1 MTMLLEEKNAVIYG
15 AAGSIGGAVAR
26 AFASEGATVH
36 LAGRTLDGLVKVA
49 EEIRSQGGA
58 AEIAQLDALDERAV
72 DEHADAVAAEAGGID
87 ISMNVISHP
96 WKHGTPLAEMAL
108 GDFTAE
114 VMTAVSTTFL
124 TARAAARHM
133 IPRGS
138 GVILMFGGTGPPLRD
153 YYIGGTQVALGA
165 IDLMRRQLAAELG
178 PHGIRVVTLRSGG
191 VPESI
196 PEDVE
201 GREDIIERTIAS
213 QTMLGRA
220 ATHEDVGNVAAFV
233 ASDRARSMTGAT
245 ANISCG
251 ALVD

>member
-1 MTMLLEEKNAVIYG
+1 MLLEEKNALIYG

-26 AFASEGATVH
+26 GFAAEGATVH
-36 LAGRTLDGLVKVA
+36 LAGRTLDALEKVA
-49 EEIRSQGGA
+49 EEIRSDGGA
-58 AEIAQLDALDERAV
+58 AETARVDARDERAV

-196 PEDVE
+196 PEDAE
-201 GREDIIERTIAS
+201 GREGIIERTIVS

-233 ASDRARSMTGAT
+233 ASDRARAMTGAT